1 MTRAPR
7 IDKVPPISSSHPGFM
22 RADFSGPVYELI
34 QRELLPHPEYQ
45 GLRAGKI
52 SLEEYGRIL
61 EHSSEH
67 SFGVALTEN
76 QRNLVTRF
84 PHSEE
89 AFVDEALK
97 SLQEAGIIPSVEY
110 PKRAFEVFR
119 ERVRTTFNHG
129 GYMTFIFPEEERLV
143 FALSHILRPKCALF
157 LGSYY
162 GYWGIWMLPALR
174 GGAGHATF
182 IDPNPETNAVAR
194 MNIWALGFA
203 ECAKVLDAEGTHFLN
218 ELIVEDSFDFLLLD
232 AEGPED
238 APNPEYRGKRVYLP
252 LITTALRYL
261 SPGATVVVH
270 NVLLRGNVHSP
281 YFDQLIRKN
290 SEELGA
296 FMDFTSRN
304 FSRREIID
312 STEGVGVFK
321 L

>member
-1 MTRAPR
+1 MTPAPSNE
-7 IDKVPPISSSHPGFM
+7 KVTSLSSSHPGFM

-52 SLEEYGRIL
+52 SLAAYSQMLERSGEYSLGT
-61 EHSSEH
+61 
-67 SFGVALTEN
+67 VLTEN

-89 AFVDEALK
+89 AFVDQALA
-97 SLQEAGIIPSVEY
+97 SLQGGGIINSVEY
-110 PKRAFEVFR
+110 PKKAFEVFR
-119 ERVRTTFNHG
+119 EHVRTTFNHG

-143 FALSHILRPKCALF
+143 FALSHILRPKRALF

-162 GYWGIWMLPALR
+162 GYWGIWMLPAVR
-174 GGAGHATF
+174 SGGGHATF
-182 IDPNPETNAVAR
+182 IDPNPDTNVVAR
-194 MNIWALGFA
+194 MNISALGFA
-203 ECAKVLDAEGTHFLN
+203 ECANVRDAEGTHYLT
-218 ELIVEDSFDFLLLD
+218 EVIARDSFDFLLLD

-238 APNPEYRGKRVYLP
+238 APDPEYRGKRVYLP

-261 SPGATVVVH
+261 SPGATVMVH
-270 NVLLRGNVHSP
+270 NILLRSNLRSP
-281 YFDQLIRKN
+281 YFDLLIRKN
-290 SEELGA
+290 AEELGA
-296 FMDFTSRN
+296 FMDFTSRH
-304 FSRREIID
+304 FSSREIID